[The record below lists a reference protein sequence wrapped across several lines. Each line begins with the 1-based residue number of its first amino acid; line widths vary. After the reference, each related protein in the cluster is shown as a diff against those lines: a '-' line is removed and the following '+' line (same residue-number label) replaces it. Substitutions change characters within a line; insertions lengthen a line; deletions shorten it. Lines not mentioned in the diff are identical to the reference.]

1 MKKMMASFLALL
13 CISFAFVGCSKTA
26 EESTYRPIEVEA
38 EESTFLPTEVEN
50 VSLSITDVS
59 PSGATVTIRDTN
71 ENPYVYGQWYK
82 VEAERDGKWYDIK
95 LLSEYYGFTEEG
107 WIVGES
113 DELNFNVDWSRLYG
127 RLSAG
132 RYRLLKEVK
141 HQYIAV
147 EFNITE

>member
-1 MKKMMASFLALL
+1 MKKMAVFFLASL
-13 CISFAFVGCSKTA
+13 CTLIFFVGCSKTV

-38 EESTFLPTEVEN
+38 EESTYQPVEVEN

-95 LLSEYYGFTEEG
+95 LLSEHYGFTEEG
-107 WIVGES
+107 WIVGEN
-113 DELNFNVDWSRLYG
+113 DELNFDVDWSRLYG
-127 RLSAG
+127 RLPEG
-132 RYRLLKEVK
+132 RYRLLKRVK
-141 HQYIAV
+141 QQHIAV
-147 EFNITE
+147 EFDITE

>member
-1 MKKMMASFLALL
+1 MLL
-13 CISFAFVGCSKTA
+13 VCTACSKTA

-38 EESTFLPTEVEN
+38 EESTYQPVEVEN
-50 VSLSITDVS
+50 VSLSIADVS
-59 PSGATVTIRDTN
+59 PSGACVTIRDTN

-82 VEAERDGKWYDIK
+82 IEAESDGKWYGIK
-95 LLSEYYGFTEEG
+95 PLSEHYAFTEEG

-127 RLSAG
+127 RLPAG

-141 HQYIAV
+141 QQYIAV
-147 EFNITE
+147 EFDIA

>member
-38 EESTFLPTEVEN
+38 
-50 VSLSITDVS
+50 DVS

-113 DELNFNVDWSRLYG
+113 DELDFDVDWSRLYG
-127 RLSAG
+127 RLPEG

-141 HQYIAV
+141 QQYIAV
-147 EFNITE
+147 EFDITE